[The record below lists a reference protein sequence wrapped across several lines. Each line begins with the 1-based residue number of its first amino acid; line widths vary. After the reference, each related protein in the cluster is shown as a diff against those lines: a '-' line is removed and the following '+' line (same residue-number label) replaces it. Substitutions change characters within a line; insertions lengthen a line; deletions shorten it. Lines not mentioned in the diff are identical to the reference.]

1 MAHYSDLVQKALAS
15 IQHTFQRRAAVA
27 LLSGRGGMLPTA
39 AETPVAQ
46 SDEFELIAWLVIM
59 QPE

>member
-1 MAHYSDLVQKALAS
+1 MTHYDGLIQKALAS

-39 AETPVAQ
+39 AETPNADS
-46 SDEFELIAWLVIM
+46 SDFELITWLVIT
-59 QPE
+59 EEE

>member
-1 MAHYSDLVQKALAS
+1 MTHYDILIQKALAS

-39 AETPVAQ
+39 AETPKAD
-46 SDEFELIAWLVIM
+46 STDFELITWLVIT
-59 QPE
+59 EEE